1 MYNQYAISFPFA
13 ICCIICYK
21 YAILTRR
28 ETIMRPISNEKR
40 ELLVEAKQRGD
51 TEKSIAKWLKISE
64 SSVTNIWRLYRKTGS
79 YLPTPYIGRRPIL
92 SNEKLEETKLFVTNN
107 PDKTLAEI
115 IEALSLPIQKSRLSV
130 LLIESGFSFKKNN
143 ISRKTRCP
151 TRKVGIR

>member
-1 MYNQYAISFPFA
+1 
-13 ICCIICYK
+13 
-21 YAILTRR
+21 
-28 ETIMRPISNEKR
+28 MRPISNEKR